1 MVCSISAWALSW
13 SNVNSFEKPID
24 VFRAG
29 LALVPESPQGH
40 NNLGGALAASGRT
53 AEAIAEFEQALRL
66 DPNLVS
72 ARRNLELLRPQK

>member
-1 MVCSISAWALSW
+1 M
-13 SNVNSFEKPID
+13 
-24 VFRAG
+24 FRAG
-29 LALVPESPQGH
+29 LALMPESPQGH

-66 DPNLVS
+66 DPNLAS